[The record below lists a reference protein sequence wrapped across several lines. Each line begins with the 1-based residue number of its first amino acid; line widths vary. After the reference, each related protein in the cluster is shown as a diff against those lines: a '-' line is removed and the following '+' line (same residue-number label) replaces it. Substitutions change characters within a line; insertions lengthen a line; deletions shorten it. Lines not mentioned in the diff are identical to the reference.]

1 MKYPAFSIN
10 SDTVHLT
17 DNPLDDYQRLYLVS
31 VLDRDSPPAS
41 FSAGLNIRKVN
52 YKSSIAAQ
60 FTHPNFI
67 ISARDAGNGEEAA
80 AQNVL
85 NCFEYQFPNLQTI
98 QSLVHEQTLL
108 SQLAS
113 SATPHSALHLHDK
126 NILMGKIDHTTFPV

>member
-60 FTHPNFI
+60 FTPVSYTHLDVYK
-67 ISARDAGNGEEAA
+67 R
-80 AQNVL
+80 QN
-85 NCFEYQFPNLQTI
+85 Q
-98 QSLVHEQTLL
+98 
-108 SQLAS
+108 AS
-113 SATPHSALHLHDK
+113 
-126 NILMGKIDHTTFPV
+126 IEG

>member
-60 FTHPNFI
+60 SKLDCKPNSNDFN
-67 ISARDAGNGEEAA
+67 SR
-80 AQNVL
+80 
-85 NCFEYQFPNLQTI
+85 
-98 QSLVHEQTLL
+98 S
-108 SQLAS
+108 
-113 SATPHSALHLHDK
+113 
-126 NILMGKIDHTTFPV
+126 